1 MNKESKQRSYSP
13 LSASEE
19 IRDSFRRY
27 ILSTF
32 KTNSETYNNQLR
44 DILSDDG
51 TIAHGPYLQISHNY
65 PVGNTIEGLITE
77 GVLSEEFHKLN
88 YSPFKSFKLYEHQES
103 AIRKAYSGRNIVVST
118 GTGSGKT
125 ECFLIPILDALM
137 REKTTGTLGSGVRVM
152 LLYPLNALAN
162 DQLER
167 MRDILSNYPD
177 ITFGTFTG
185 ETRDTKSEA
194 DVEDGGSIERP
205 ANEIYDRTAFRKNPP
220 HILITNYAML
230 EHLLIKPSNNPLF
243 GDGGDNHWR
252 FVVLDEVHTY
262 TGAKGS
268 EVSLLLRRLKASLG
282 KKDLQFIL
290 TSATLGSE
298 EENRAVANFA
308 TELCDAPFDETDII
322 RTKAIPL
329 VRPEKM
335 ISPEPGFYT
344 DVARI
349 IRNGDSDADTEKGL
363 RDYLG
368 VDGSSHPRSAL
379 YDICYADPLIHDIVD
394 ALDSG
399 VRSLSDLSKDIGIEE
414 QDIIDVM
421 DVISATKKNGNRVF
435 NARYHLFVK
444 GLDGAYVTLK
454 GSEKLLIRPQKTY
467 SEDGE
472 EFKVFQISTCY
483 NCGSIFILGNK
494 KGEKLVQMS
503 RQSADYKGYEA
514 YLLADGVELD
524 DEYKEGH
531 SDDFHSLCSRCG
543 SIVKNGIG
551 CGCGDEYRNTVVKV
565 SEKEKVC
572 TCPVCGRKD
581 SRRGLLRQ
589 LYLGNDASTAVISS
603 ALFKELLHSRDR
615 RFLAFSDSRQS
626 AAFFAPYMESSYRG
640 ILMKRIIYQTMLENA
655 EKLRSGVSF
664 DDFLGMMKR
673 SDEGLLDDAGRLEA
687 LVRECAQNNSFR
699 SMEYLGFLKFEYGYD
714 KTGREKTY
722 RDMPDFGLN
731 ADECRELF
739 DTLVKYI
746 RDRRAVDYSSTDFQP
761 YEHRHGF
768 VMEEKG
774 DAARFYNDAVKA
786 YLEAIIGPGKA
797 KEFAKKFFDGV
808 MSYNAKM
815 SSSLFDLGC
824 LRVSIPDHIFRCS
837 KCGGSYPF
845 SVRGRCIK
853 CNSETLERV
862 CVDAIPSS
870 GNPLPDGLDIENH
883 YVRTCVD
890 SPMVNFRMVEHT
902 AQLSN
907 QKSRSYQN
915 LFKNGKIDALSCS
928 TTFEMGVDIGS
939 LNSVFMRNVP
949 PSPANY
955 VQRAGRSGRGTDA
968 SSFSV
973 TFCREASHDAT
984 YFEHPEKMIEGKI
997 AVPMIKPGNIAIVK
1011 RHIYASALS
1020 FYWKKMGKYPS
1031 NVKTF
1036 SDEYYGFK
1044 AYLEE
1049 KPDDLKEYLEYIVPE
1064 EIRDDGEIDVENFGW
1079 TESLFGGDGGNG
1091 CLNLATEEF
1100 RRDSSDL
1107 SIPANKCMDN
1117 APVNDTK
1124 AMKQLLRSAGNAL
1137 NTREAIENTD
1147 TLDFLSRYNVIPKY
1161 GFPVDVVPL
1170 LPVSG
1175 KSDVDLSRDLLIAI
1189 SEYAPGSEVIAD
1201 GKAFQSRYVTPIRF
1215 YRGQGTAPTGHGNWT
1230 QYVYK
1235 KCAGCGKFTMMIDNF
1250 LEEEDDERFSEQLSV
1265 CSCGERLGKGA
1276 QRFIKPEKG
1285 FKFEDAKMSVSE
1297 KPRRSHSSEV
1307 SFCDSYD
1314 NEESIHH
1321 IGREDVQMI
1330 SRSNS
1335 RLVAINEQ
1343 KYLICNRCGFAFK
1356 IEEVEKKKSW
1366 DHKGADRK
1374 DCSGSNI
1381 SSHVL
1386 NLGHVFRTDVL
1397 ILRFMNRPCRDKNT
1411 AMSVLYALLEGF
1423 CREFSIE
1430 RSELSGCLDNVG
1442 GDYTF
1447 IIFDNTPGGS
1457 GYVRMISD
1465 EDALRRGV
1473 DSATSVVRDCT
1484 CGGPTGD
1491 TSCYSCLRNFRN
1503 QRYHDDLVRGLAR
1516 DYLASLQLGE

>member
-1 MNKESKQRSYSP
+1 MSEDLKQRSYSP

-32 KTNSETYNNQLR
+32 KTSSETYNQQLR
-44 DILSDDG
+44 DEISKDRA
-51 TIAHGPYLQISHNY
+51 IARGPYLQISHNY
-65 PVGNTIEGLITE
+65 PVGSTVEELISEGI
-77 GVLSEEFHKLN
+77 LSDEFRRLD
-88 YSPFKSFKLYEHQES
+88 YSPFMSFRLYEHQEA
-103 AIRKAYSGRNIVVST
+103 AIRKVRAGRNIVVST

-125 ECFLIPILDALM
+125 ECFLIPILDSLM
-137 REKTTGTLGSGVRVM
+137 REKTAGTLGTGVRVM

-167 MRDILSNYPD
+167 MRDILSDYPD

-194 DVEDGGSIERP
+194 DVEDGGLIERP
-205 ANEIYDRTAFRKNPP
+205 ANEIYDRATFRKNPP

-243 GDGGDNHWR
+243 GDGGENHWR

-282 KKDLQFIL
+282 KKNLQFIL

-298 EENRAVANFA
+298 EENGAVAEFA
-308 TELCDAPFDETDII
+308 TELCDELFAGSDVI
-322 RTKAIPL
+322 RTKTIPL
-329 VRPEKM
+329 ARPEEMK
-335 ISPEPGFYT
+335 SPESGFYA
-344 DVARI
+344 DVAEI
-349 IRNGDSDADTEKGL
+349 VRNGDSDSDTKDGL

-368 VDGSSHPRSAL
+368 LDRSSDPRSTL
-379 YDICYADPLIHDIVD
+379 YDICYADPLIHKIAD

-399 VRSLSDLSKDIGIEE
+399 VKSLSELSSEVNLGE
-414 QDIIDVM
+414 QDIIDIM

-454 GSEKLLIRPQKTY
+454 GSEKLLIRPRKTY

-494 KGEKLVQMS
+494 KGDNLVQMS

-531 SDDFHSLCSRCG
+531 SDDFYSLCSRCG
-543 SIVKNGIG
+543 SIVRKGGNGCA
-551 CGCGDEYRNTVVKV
+551 CGREYLNTVVKV

-640 ILMKRIIYQTMLENA
+640 ILMKRIIYQTMLDNTER
-655 EKLRSGVSF
+655 LRSGVPF

-673 SDEGLLDDAGRLEA
+673 SGGGLLDDAEYLEA

-699 SMEYLGFLKFEYGYD
+699 SMEYLGFLRFEYGYD

-722 RDMPDFGLN
+722 RDMPNYGLN

-746 RDRRAVDYSSTDFQP
+746 RDRRAVDYGSTDFRP

-768 VMEEKG
+768 MMDGKG
-774 DAARFYNDAVKA
+774 DVAKFYNDAIKA
-786 YLEAIIGPGKA
+786 YLEAIIGPDKA
-797 KEFAKKFFDGV
+797 EEFAKGFFDNV
-808 MSYNAKM
+808 LSYNAKM
-815 SSSLFDLGC
+815 SSSLFDLSC
-824 LRVSIPDHIFRCS
+824 LKVSIPDHIFRCS

-862 CVDAIPSS
+862 DVDAIPSS
-870 GNPLPDGLDIENH
+870 GNLFPDGLDMENH

-890 SPMVNFRMVEHT
+890 SPMVNFKMVEHT

-907 QKSRSYQN
+907 KKSRDYQN

-955 VQRAGRSGRGTDA
+955 VQRAGRSGRGIDA

-997 AVPMIKPGNIAIVK
+997 AVPMIKPENVAIVK
-1011 RHIYASALS
+1011 RHIFASALS
-1020 FYWKKMGKYPS
+1020 FYWKKVGEYPS
-1031 NVKTF
+1031 KVRTF
-1036 SDEYYGFK
+1036 IDQYDGFR
-1044 AYLEE
+1044 AYLEG
-1049 KPDDLKEYLEYIVPE
+1049 KPDNLREYLEYIVPE
-1064 EIRDDGEIDVENFGW
+1064 EIQDDEEIDIENFGW
-1079 TESLFGGDGGNG
+1079 TASLFGTDEENG

-1107 SIPANKCMDN
+1107 SIPADKIQNGARAD
-1117 APVNDTK
+1117 DIK
-1124 AMKQLLRSAGNAL
+1124 AKRQLLRSASNAL
-1137 NTREAIENTD
+1137 NTLEAIENTD

-1201 GKAFQSRYVTPIRF
+1201 GRAFQSRYVTPIRS
-1215 YRGQGTAPTGHGNWT
+1215 YHGRGTAPTGHGNWT

-1235 KCAGCGKFTMMIDNF
+1235 KCASCGKFTMMIDNY
-1250 LEEEDDERFSEQLSV
+1250 LEEEDDDRFSEQLSV
-1265 CSCGERLGKGA
+1265 CSCGERLGKGV

-1314 NEESIHH
+1314 NKESVHR

-1343 KYLICNRCGFAFK
+1343 KYLICNRCGYAFK
-1356 IEEVEKKKSW
+1356 IEDVQKRKNW
-1366 DHKGADRK
+1366 DHKGADRNQ
-1374 DCSGSNI
+1374 CNGS
-1381 SSHVL
+1381 VGKAL

-1473 DSATSVVRDCT
+1473 ESAISVVQDCT

-1503 QRYHDDLVRGLAR
+1503 QRYHDDLVRGLAVR
-1516 DYLASLQLGE
+1516 YLTSLQLGE